1 MHLESHCRGG
11 EMGDIPGMQLSSRPM
26 RDAIS
31 KEVDAI
37 PQDDKWDCP
46 RLPMHIHM

>member
-11 EMGDIPGMQLSSRPM
+11 EIGDIPGMQLSFRPM
-26 RDAIS
+26 KDAIS

-37 PQDDKWDCP
+37 PQDD
-46 RLPMHIHM
+46 M